1 MSKDSGEI
9 REEIVQS
16 SEEVSQAAD
25 ALADEAD
32 VPTRSQMKLNEKK
45 ADLNRKKDQ
54 LLARVRDGTPKNRE
68 QARDQLA
75 AAAKRV
81 AVFTKDKP
89 GLAGGTAAGRPTG
102 RVGHHLGGKESPPA
116 IRANIDRPAVARPP
130 RGEPGRKA
138 AYQQTPRFAGAAAD
152 RPGKSQEPGAGGPG
166 RRRPGLDPGRGAPPT
181 AAVPLT
187 AIEGAAQRHRGRL
200 GGG

>member
-89 GLAGGTAAGRPTG
+89 GLAGGTAA
-102 RVGHHLGGKESPPA
+102 
-116 IRANIDRPAVARPP
+116 
-130 RGEPGRKA
+130 
-138 AYQQTPRFAGAAAD
+138 
-152 RPGKSQEPGAGGPG
+152 
-166 RRRPGLDPGRGAPPT
+166 
-181 AAVPLT
+181 AVPLVGLGT
-187 AIEGAAQRHRGRL
+187 IWAVRRAHRRSGEHRPPGCRSPAPRRARPESRLPANAALRGNS
-200 GGG
+200 G

>member
-16 SEEVSQAAD
+16 SAEVSQAAD

-81 AVFTKDKP
+81 AVFTKDKL
-89 GLAGGTAAGRPTG
+89 GLAGGTAA
-102 RVGHHLGGKESPPA
+102 
-116 IRANIDRPAVARPP
+116 
-130 RGEPGRKA
+130 
-138 AYQQTPRFAGAAAD
+138 
-152 RPGKSQEPGAGGPG
+152 
-166 RRRPGLDPGRGAPPT
+166 
-181 AAVPLT
+181 AVPLIGLGTIWAVRRAHRRSGRTST
-187 AIEGAAQRHRGRL
+187 ARLSLARAEASPAGKPPTSKRRASREQWLIDLEKVKSQALAARAAAAWAWTQAEARRQQLLSR
-200 GGG
+200 